1 MKLRGHMMRRVKVAI
16 LGANGQ
22 IGSVLTRVMSNS
34 DEIKVVAVCRNDI
47 GAQLLQNLNCEVR
60 LGSVMDS
67 SFDYSILSDCDVVLN
82 CIWPSGSSQQVQ
94 KHNNE
99 LLKNIAKQPIGQ
111 TFISLSSVAVYG
123 SCIDK
128 NYSTFH
134 DPRPDNPYGDAKL
147 KFENKISKIFAKSD
161 KPLYQIRLGHVFGAE
176 QWLSNFIIES
186 LKKKS
191 FELPFDGSLPSNA
204 VHVYD
209 LANALTKLILN
220 PPKSGIY
227 NLAANPQVSWRELFD
242 WHSINCGL
250 NNVIA
255 MDRNLSQRYRER
267 YVKESKFSPLRKGF
281 QSLEG
286 LRQTLNL
293 SWLFSSSEFKYLGN
307 ILLSYLPARYMR
319 RLKARWAMHV
329 VRQQIEELFQ
339 LNPIPGPFLFCDGMP
354 GDYLSIP
361 SGDELTKNKEL
372 KEYYMVG
379 ILGLCWK

>member
-1 MKLRGHMMRRVKVAI
+1 MRRVKVAI

-22 IGSVLTRVMSNS
+22 IGSVLTKLMSSS
-34 DEIKVVAVCRNDI
+34 DEINVVAICRNDI
-47 GAQLLQNLNCEVR
+47 GAQMLKNINCEVR
-60 LGSVMDS
+60 LGSVMSS
-67 SFDYSILSDCDVVLN
+67 SFDHAILSDCDVVLN

-94 KHNNE
+94 KQNNQ
-99 LLKNIAKQPIGQ
+99 LLKNIEKQSLQQ

-128 NYSTFH
+128 NYSTFLA
-134 DPRPDNPYGDAKL
+134 PKPDNPYGDAKL
-147 KFENKISKIFAKSD
+147 KLENKIKKVFGGSE

-176 QWLSNFIIES
+176 QWLSNFIIGS
-186 LKKKS
+186 LTQKS
-191 FELPFDGSLPSNA
+191 FSLPFDGFLPSNA
-204 VHVYD
+204 VHVND
-209 LANALTKLILN
+209 LAHSLTKLILN

-227 NLAANPQVSWRELFD
+227 NLAPNPQLSWKELFY

-255 MDRNLSQRYRER
+255 MDQDLSQKYRER
-267 YVKESKFSPLRKGF
+267 YVKESQSSPLSKGF
-281 QSLEG
+281 QSLGG
-286 LRQTLNL
+286 LRQTFNL

-307 ILLSYLPARYMR
+307 ILLSCLPARYMR

-329 VRQQIEELFQ
+329 VRQQIEELNQ

-361 SGDELTKNKEL
+361 SGGELTKNNEL
-372 KEYYMVG
+372 KEYYRVG